1 MTETSGRTATLEG
14 PGPQEV
20 EGVQPGFWMAVLGGV
35 LALLGP
41 LAGFLGGSV
50 TSATGQD
57 LTSKLALWLASGLGV
72 GALGVLL
79 VALGGLRWWRA
90 TRR

>member
-1 MTETSGRTATLEG
+1 MTQTSGHAATVEDS
-14 PGPQEV
+14 GPQQLDV
-20 EGVQPGFWMAVLGGV
+20 VQPGFWMAVLGGI

-79 VALGGLRWWRA
+79 VAVGGLRWWRA
-90 TRR
+90 ARR